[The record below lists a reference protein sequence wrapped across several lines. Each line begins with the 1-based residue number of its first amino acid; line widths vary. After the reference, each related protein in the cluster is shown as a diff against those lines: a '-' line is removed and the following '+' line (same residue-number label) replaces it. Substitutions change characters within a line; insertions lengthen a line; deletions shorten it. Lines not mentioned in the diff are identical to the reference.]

1 MPAPAMARRRGL
13 IGATVAA
20 GVVFAILVA
29 LGVWQLQR
37 LAWKEEVIANIGA
50 RIHQPAQP
58 LPPPAQWA
66 ALQPDDY
73 DYRHVR
79 VRGRYQPGEILIFR
93 SSAPAAADRA
103 VGPGYQVMTP
113 FALEGGGAVLVNRG
127 FAPLAWKDRPEI
139 RTPPPAGVVEISG
152 LMRPPEERNPFTPA
166 DEPAK
171 GLWYTRDPA
180 AMAAALKLE
189 NPAPF
194 ALDLDAD
201 PASRGWP
208 HGGATELNI
217 PNNHLSYAWTW
228 FGLAATLAGVFGV
241 WAWGRGR
248 SVNVIPDARSAIGN
262 PEQATKNSSS
272 GSGFPHSR
280 E

>member
-1 MPAPAMARRRGL
+1 M
-13 IGATVAA
+13 GATAVGARKGLLGPSIAA
-20 GVVFAILVA
+20 TICFAILVS

-37 LAWKEEVIANIGA
+37 LAWKEALIARIAA
-50 RIHQPAQP
+50 RIHQPPENLPAQP
-58 LPPPAQWA
+58 QWA
-66 ALQPDDY
+66 ALRPGDY

-79 VRGRYQPGEILIFR
+79 ARGHYLPGEILIFR
-93 SSAPAAADRA
+93 GSAPAVADRN

-113 FALEGGGAVLVNRG
+113 FALDSGGTVLVNRG

-139 RTPPPAGVVEISG
+139 RTAPPSGPVEIAG
-152 LMRPPEERNPFTPA
+152 LMRVPEDRNEFTPA
-166 DEPAK
+166 DEPVK

-180 AMAAALKLE
+180 AMAAALKLQ

-201 PASRGWP
+201 PQAKGWP

-228 FGLAATLAGVFGV
+228 FGLAATLVGVFAV
-241 WAWGRGR
+241 WAWGRAKVRG
-248 SVNVIPDARSAIGN
+248 SQ
-262 PEQATKNSSS
+262 PEV
-272 GSGFPHSR
+272 
-280 E
+280 

>member
-1 MPAPAMARRRGL
+1 MPAPATARRRGL

-20 GVVFAILVA
+20 GVVFAVLVA

-127 FAPLAWKDRPEI
+127 FVPSDRRDPSSRQEGEPI
-139 RTPPPAGVVEISG
+139 GNVEIVG
-152 LMRPPEERNPFTPA
+152 LMR
-166 DEPAK
+166 
-171 GLWYTRDPA
+171 
-180 AMAAALKLE
+180 
-189 NPAPF
+189 AP
-194 ALDLDAD
+194 
-201 PASRGWP
+201 
-208 HGGATELNI
+208 
-217 PNNHLSYAWTW
+217 
-228 FGLAATLAGVFGV
+228 
-241 WAWGRGR
+241 
-248 SVNVIPDARSAIGN
+248 
-262 PEQATKNSSS
+262 
-272 GSGFPHSR
+272 
-280 E
+280 

>member
-1 MPAPAMARRRGL
+1 MAAPATARRKSL
-13 IGATVAA
+13 IGPAIAA
-20 GVVFAILVA
+20 AICFAILVA

-50 RIHQPAQP
+50 RIHLPAVP
-58 LPPPAQWA
+58 PPPPAQWA

-79 VRGRYQPGEILIFR
+79 AKGRYLPGEILIFR
-93 SSAPAAADRA
+93 SSAPAVADRA

-113 FALEGGGAVLVNRG
+113 FALEGGGTLLVNRG

-139 RTPPPAGVVEISG
+139 RTPPPAGAVEISG
-152 LMRPPEERNPFTPA
+152 LMRPPEERNSFTPA

-171 GLWYTRDPA
+171 SLWYTRDPQ

-194 ALDLDAD
+194 ALDLDSD
-201 PASRGWP
+201 PAAGGWP

-248 SVNVIPDARSAIGN
+248 SSMA
-262 PEQATKNSSS
+262 
-272 GSGFPHSR
+272 
-280 E
+280 

>member
-1 MPAPAMARRRGL
+1 MAASPTARRGGL
-13 IGATVAA
+13 IGPAIAA
-20 GVVFAILVA
+20 GAVFIILVA
-29 LGVWQLQR
+29 LGAWQLQR

-50 RIHQPAQP
+50 RIHQLAVP

-79 VRGRYQPGEILIFR
+79 AKGRYLPGEILIFR

-103 VGPGYQVMTP
+103 VGPGYQAMAP
-113 FALEGGGAVLVNRG
+113 FALADGGTVLVNRG
-127 FAPLAWKDRPEI
+127 FAPLAWRDKPDI
-139 RTPPPAGVVEISG
+139 RTPPPQGVVEISG
-152 LMRPPEERNPFTPA
+152 LMRPPEERNSFTPA
-166 DEPAK
+166 DEPGK

-201 PASRGWP
+201 PSAKGWP

-248 SVNVIPDARSAIGN
+248 R
-262 PEQATKNSSS
+262 
-272 GSGFPHSR
+272 
-280 E
+280 

>member
-1 MPAPAMARRRGL
+1 MAVPATARRRGL
-13 IGATVAA
+13 IGPAIAA

-37 LAWKEEVIANIGA
+37 LAWKEEVIAAIGA
-50 RIHQPAQP
+50 RIHQPPAP
-58 LPPPAQWA
+58 LPPPTRWA
-66 ALQPDDY
+66 ALKPDDY

-79 VRGRYQPGEILIFR
+79 AKGRYLPGEILIFR
-93 SSAPAAADRA
+93 SSAPAVADRA
-103 VGPGYQVMTP
+103 LGPGYQVLTP
-113 FALEGGGAVLVNRG
+113 FALEDGGTLLVNRG
-127 FAPLAWKDRPEI
+127 FAPLAWKDRPEM
-139 RTPPPAGVVEISG
+139 RSAPPEDAVEISG
-152 LMRPPEERNPFTPA
+152 LMRPPEERNSFTPA
-166 DEPAK
+166 DEPGK

-201 PASRGWP
+201 PTAKGWP

-217 PNNHLSYAWTW
+217 PNNHLAYAWTW

-241 WAWGRGR
+241 WAWGR
-248 SVNVIPDARSAIGN
+248 SKQMA
-262 PEQATKNSSS
+262 
-272 GSGFPHSR
+272 
-280 E
+280 